1 LRGLRRGTILRR
13 GVGTVLGAKDNVRL
27 EARGQNKIVG
37 LQWGWEKGTV
47 LRTGTSTVL

>member
-1 LRGLRRGTILRR
+1 MYLRRR
-13 GVGTVLGAKDNVRL
+13 VGTVLVTEGNVSL

-47 LRTGTSTVL
+47 LRTGTSIIL